1 MYLRRGKKGP
11 WLGCSTFPKCKGRMG
26 WKKLEE
32 TLQSDLEAAL
42 ELHEQEH
49 PQVIIKQMDG
59 TEIPE
64 GTPIGD
70 LLLPGGVAELELF
83 EQT

>member
-1 MYLRRGKKGP
+1 
-11 WLGCSTFPKCKGRMG
+11 MG